1 MEAKPYRCRS
11 CLGLTANRGRLCGE
25 CINIVPLLT
34 KGRCPR
40 VSRIINELT
49 REDCREGLPRAIV
62 HGAVYSRAMREAG
75 R

>member
-25 CINIVPLLT
+25 CIDIVPLLK

-40 VSRIINELT
+40 VSRTINELT
-49 REDCREGLPRAIV
+49 KEQNSEGLPRAIA
-62 HGAVYSRAMREAG
+62 HGLVYSKAMREAG